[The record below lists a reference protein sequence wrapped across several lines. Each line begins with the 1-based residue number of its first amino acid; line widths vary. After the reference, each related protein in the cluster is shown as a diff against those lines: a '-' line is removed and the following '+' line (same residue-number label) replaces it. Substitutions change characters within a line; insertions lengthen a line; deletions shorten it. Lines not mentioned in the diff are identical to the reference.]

1 MENLTATIKNNL
13 KVILVGLLIILF
25 GVLIYVQYNTL
36 VDLQA
41 EVEEEQFALDSAQDL
56 LSRRLNYQG
65 RAGEYERRLEY
76 AERKIPTTAKE
87 DELLNYIQRL
97 ARAHDLQVQ
106 NISFGGHQTVEN
118 EDEDEDFFAIPLDL
132 TLQGEYSGL
141 RQMLK
146 EVHGSERAIRID
158 ELNISRAG
166 GNGTSL
172 QINISANT
180 FYNP

>member
-1 MENLTATIKNNL
+1 MENLTVTIKNNL
-13 KVILVGLLIILF
+13 KVILTGLAIILV
-25 GVLIYVQYNTL
+25 GILIYMQYNTL

-41 EVEEEQFALDSAQDL
+41 EVEEEQLALDSAQDL
-56 LSRRLNYQG
+56 LSRRLDHQE
-65 RAGEYERRLEY
+65 RAGEYEKRLEY
-76 AERKIPTTAKE
+76 AESKIPPTAKE

-97 ARAHDLQVQ
+97 ARAHDLQAQ
-106 NISFGGHQTVEN
+106 NISFGAHQT
-118 EDEDEDFFAIPLDL
+118 DEDEDYVTIPLDL

-146 EVHGSERAIRID
+146 DLHGGERAIRID
-158 ELNISRAG
+158 DLNISRAG